1 MPNNPRC
8 KAVAQPPAWE
18 VKANIMASDRA
29 YFTPVLSPDPGLG
42 WSIDVSG
49 DTLIAGSWTDGPY
62 PYWDSSTN
70 TVVEM
75 DPPPGSARVFVRT
88 NPESNVDWEQQGD
101 PLIVD
106 DGEGGVYE
114 GYRVAIDG
122 DTALISVRTVGGS
135 FDAGLFVF
143 ERTGDVWEQ
152 TAVLHKSTPHYGDDI
167 LRIALEGNTGKLLIS
182 FNFAQNPN
190 FISYLARHSLFVL
203 CLAVVGQPVDYGEL
217 NPWDIIHG
225 KVYVYTRLD
234 DGTWI
239 DEPQVLTGDE
249 VIGDYFGDDVAIS
262 GDRILVGASERGI
275 YPPNDDTDYISP
287 QRGKAF
293 VFVNNGGTW
302 VQEGGPL
309 YPDDEATDP
318 RFHFGAYVA
327 LDGDTAIIGHDSD
340 IGDMWWDEETQQ
352 EVYSNLI
359 VYGFSRTSSGDW
371 EPSIKLTPSVLPEN
385 EIWKG
390 YYFGRGVELNGDK
403 ALIEGNMHNAIL
415 LVDWQYDVKTES
427 ALGYSNYYWR
437 VRGDR
442 LALGSNEFFLGGTEG
457 ADHEG
462 QINVIDNFSIL
473 SVRIVSS
480 FPNS

>member
-1 MPNNPRC
+1 
-8 KAVAQPPAWE
+8 
-18 VKANIMASDRA
+18 
-29 YFTPVLSPDPGLG
+29 
-42 WSIDVSG
+42 
-49 DTLIAGSWTDGPY
+49 
-62 PYWDSSTN
+62 
-70 TVVEM
+70 
-75 DPPPGSARVFVRT
+75 
-88 NPESNVDWEQQGD
+88 
-101 PLIVD
+101 
-106 DGEGGVYE
+106 
-114 GYRVAIDG
+114 
-122 DTALISVRTVGGS
+122 
-135 FDAGLFVF
+135 VF

-152 TAVLHKSTPHYGDDI
+152 TAILHNSTPHYGDDI

-182 FNFAQNPN
+182 FNFNALESELY
-190 FISYLARHSLFVL
+190 FIARHSLFVL
-203 CLAVVGQPVDYGEL
+203 CLAVVGQPIDYGEL
-217 NPWDIIHG
+217 NPWDIKHG

-249 VIGDYFGDDVAIS
+249 VIGDYFGDDVAKS

-275 YPPNDDTDYISP
+275 YPPNNDGSCCNRTDYTSL

-293 VFVNNGGTW
+293 VFVNNGGRW

-340 IGDMWWDEETQQ
+340 NGVMWWDEETEQR
-352 EVYSNLI
+352 YHSNLI
-359 VYGFSRTSSGDW
+359 VYGFSRTSDGNW

-390 YYFGRGVELNGDK
+390 YSFGRGVELNGDK
-403 ALIEGNMHNAIL
+403 ALIEGDWNNAIL
-415 LVDWQYDVKTES
+415 LVDWQYVKTEQS
-427 ALGYSNYYWR
+427 LGYSNYYWR
-437 VRGDR
+437 IRGDR
-442 LALGSNEFFLGGTEG
+442 LALGSNEFFLGGT

-462 QINVIDNFSIL
+462 RINVIDNFSIL
-473 SVRIVSS
+473 SVRIISS